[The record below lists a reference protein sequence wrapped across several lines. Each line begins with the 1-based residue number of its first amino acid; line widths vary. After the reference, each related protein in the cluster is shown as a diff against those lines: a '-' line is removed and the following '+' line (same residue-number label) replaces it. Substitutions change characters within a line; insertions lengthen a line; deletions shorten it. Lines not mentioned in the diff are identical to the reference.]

1 MAQLT
6 ADNISLAYADRVI
19 VDGLDLDIAEGT
31 VTTIIGP
38 NGCGKST
45 LLRSLARLM
54 SPKKGAVL
62 LDGQAIH
69 ELPSRAVAKQLGLL
83 AQGAIVP
90 DGVTVAELAMRG
102 RYPHQSF
109 FQPPTKRDA
118 EAVEKALELAGMT
131 DLRDRPVQQLSG
143 GQRQRAWIAMALAQE
158 TPLLLLDEPTTFLDV
173 AHQLEVM
180 ELVDRL
186 NREEGRTI
194 VMVLHDINEAAR
206 VSDRIVAMRDGRIIG
221 DGAPSE
227 ILTPE
232 LLTRLFGVTCDV
244 LPHPAPTRCPSY
256 CVPRSYVRGA
266 TGRDREVSTGFA
278 INGIRTGYQDVVV
291 SDNLSLNIPG
301 GRITALVGPNACGK
315 STLIRT
321 CARLQRAQTG
331 MIELDGKDIARGSH
345 RDLAKRLAHLNQE
358 ASAPEDMLVEDLVMA
373 GRRPHQGFLRRW
385 TKDDEEIV
393 DWAIRECRLEDL
405 RFRPVGTLSGGQR
418 QRAWIAMA
426 LVQDTPVLLLDEPTT
441 FLDIAAQV
449 ELLDLVWRLNREQG
463 KTIVMVIH
471 DINLAAQ
478 YADHIV
484 AMRDGRILAQGT
496 PATVM
501 TCPLLLR
508 IFGIDADV
516 VHHPELGTPLMVPR
530 RMSVP
535 ATHIPPAPVLAS

>member
-1 MAQLT
+1 
-6 ADNISLAYADRVI
+6 YADRVI

-244 LPHPAPTRCPSY
+244 
-256 CVPRSYVRGA
+256 
-266 TGRDREVSTGFA
+266 
-278 INGIRTGYQDVVV
+278 
-291 SDNLSLNIPG
+291 
-301 GRITALVGPNACGK
+301 
-315 STLIRT
+315 
-321 CARLQRAQTG
+321 
-331 MIELDGKDIARGSH
+331 
-345 RDLAKRLAHLNQE
+345 
-358 ASAPEDMLVEDLVMA
+358 
-373 GRRPHQGFLRRW
+373 
-385 TKDDEEIV
+385 
-393 DWAIRECRLEDL
+393 
-405 RFRPVGTLSGGQR
+405 
-418 QRAWIAMA
+418 
-426 LVQDTPVLLLDEPTT
+426 
-441 FLDIAAQV
+441 
-449 ELLDLVWRLNREQG
+449 
-463 KTIVMVIH
+463 
-471 DINLAAQ
+471 
-478 YADHIV
+478 
-484 AMRDGRILAQGT
+484 
-496 PATVM
+496 
-501 TCPLLLR
+501 
-508 IFGIDADV
+508 
-516 VHHPELGTPLMVPR
+516 
-530 RMSVP
+530 
-535 ATHIPPAPVLAS
+535 